1 MTKPIRWSG
10 LLASVL
16 ICLAG
21 QSNLAQADSGQA
33 GAASATSA
41 TASSSTSSSSTSSSS
56 TWPSRLIK
64 ATLPFGAG
72 SATDVVPRLVFEHL
86 AVELGQPIVV
96 ENRTGAGG
104 TLGAATVVRADP

>member
-10 LLASVL
+10 LLASAL
-16 ICLAG
+16 ICFAVQSNQADADAG
-21 QSNLAQADSGQA
+21 QVN
-33 GAASATSA
+33 AAPAAATP
-41 TASSSTSSSSTSSSS
+41 TS
-56 TWPSRLIK
+56 WPSRLIK
-64 ATLPFGAG
+64 ATIPFGAG

-104 TLGAATVVRADP
+104 TLGAATVVRADPDGYSILAHSSALT